1 MASRQ
6 LASHQAASRPLASG
20 PDAAPPRAVAASPL
34 NEVALRWSNLADRR
48 LAYYISL
55 YESGRWRHY
64 FDERQFLARI
74 RDVKR
79 AATEWDR
86 IASGNTL
93 ADSTLANTRI
103 GDRLAG

>member
-1 MASRQ
+1 MASRHD
-6 LASHQAASRPLASG
+6 ASLSTM
-20 PDAAPPRAVAASPL
+20 AASPL
-34 NEVALRWSNLADRR
+34 TDIALRWSNLADRR

-64 FDERQFLARI
+64 YDERQFLARI

-86 IASGNTL
+86 LSSGSALT
-93 ADSTLANTRI
+93 AAPIVPAAPRRTA
-103 GDRLAG
+103 A

>member
-6 LASHQAASRPLASG
+6 DVSSLPTV
-20 PDAAPPRAVAASPL
+20 AAPPLSDI
-34 NEVALRWSNLADRR
+34 ALRWSNLADRR

-93 ADSTLANTRI
+93 ADKTQVV
-103 GDRLAG
+103 DRLAG

>member
-6 LASHQAASRPLASG
+6 DISHLKTV
-20 PDAAPPRAVAASPL
+20 AAPPLSDVS
-34 NEVALRWSNLADRR
+34 LRWSNLADRR

-93 ADSTLANTRI
+93 ADSRFADSTLAGNTRI

>member
-1 MASRQ
+1 MASGQ
-6 LASHQAASRPLASG
+6 
-20 PDAAPPRAVAASPL
+20 DAAPPQAVAASPL

-93 ADSTLANTRI
+93 AGNTRI

>member
-6 LASHQAASRPLASG
+6 SASPLDTA
-20 PDAAPPRAVAASPL
+20 AASPL
-34 NEVALRWSNLADRR
+34 NDVALRWSNLADRR

-86 IASGNTL
+86 IASKTTL
-93 ADSTLANTRI
+93 T
-103 GDRLAG
+103 DRLAG